1 MVTAASRRDLQLRRE
16 RLLVRNALLRQ
27 RLARHV
33 IELDTPIALADQAIA
48 GLHWLRRNPAWP
60 LGALAVLIAFR
71 PRRALR
77 WAVRAW
83 WAWQAARRLL
93 RV

>member
-1 MVTAASRRDLQLRRE
+1 MSTSFRRDLQLRRE
-16 RLLVRNALLRQ
+16 RLLVRNAALRQ
-27 RLARHV
+27 RLTRHV

-48 GLHWLRRNPAWP
+48 GLHWLRRNPEWP
-60 LGALAVLIAFR
+60 LGALAFWIAFR

-93 RV
+93 RL